1 MNLKRLA
8 GSGAGGIWQDGD
20 DFLLTPHAQ
29 PMLDNFDLWL
39 AGTTRR
45 DVFAGGGQHIDLDG
59 NTSGLKDLFPF
70 VPIGVDNRGTRIT
83 GFSDANGAT
92 LVHQFRFFIFVSNA
106 ALVVTP
112 RLWDITAAAA
122 ATIADDLACSGV
134 SESYAGVNQQQAIT
148 FSAPTALHYF
158 RPQYLVAGTPAAG
171 YRIRVTAF
179 YDCYVSL
186 P

>member
-8 GSGAGGIWQDGD
+8 GSGTLGAWQDGD

-29 PMLDNFDLWL
+29 PLLDDLDLFL
-39 AGTTRR
+39 AAIPRR

-70 VPIGVDNRGTRIT
+70 VPIGVDNRGSRIT

-92 LVHQFRFFIFVSNA
+92 LIHQFRFFIFVSNA

-112 RLWDITAAAA
+112 RLYDITAIGA
-122 ATIADDLACSGV
+122 ATIAGDLGCSGTTEDY
-134 SESYAGVNQQQAIT
+134 SGANQQQAIT
-148 FSAPTALHYF
+148 FSSPTALHFF